1 MLYWYMKY
9 ESASCICGIHT
20 PGRDARSHSVLF
32 ITENPEKNPV
42 KTAEDQNFKFSFSQW
57 LKLKSCTTNIP
68 EGAPA
73 LCIACDSLLWKQR
86 STTWMLFYKVL

>member
-1 MLYWYMKY
+1 MKY

-42 KTAEDQNFKFSFSQW
+42 KTAEDQNFKFSFSQ
-57 LKLKSCTTNIP
+57 
-68 EGAPA
+68 
-73 LCIACDSLLWKQR
+73 
-86 STTWMLFYKVL
+86 